1 MLLRHWLCTALP
13 CTCPPAQT
21 RQLYW
26 RGAGKGGGWGVE
38 VTRADTMCL
47 SDPVRGGGRL
57 LPAAALL
64 ATPAPTLAA
73 TRAPA
78 PAPVV
83 ARTPW
88 SCETGP
94 APAVTRQQQ
103 PSKCGVETRGPE
115 PHCYCLS
122 GGKVHVSIRL
132 DNLPLVVFSPL
143 PSVCLH
149 RRLTAVQVARVGR
162 WDQASS
168 SAAIVV
174 TRKRP
179 VASLQPGP
187 GLDWG
192 PDSRKIGAAAL
203 CSEPR
208 PPDFPPR
215 YTTITWAGT
224 SRHSEPDRGQTRSP
238 TPGLPSCARPRL
250 PVLNHSKTFERGW
263 RIDIVVA
270 YNRPLT
276 SSASD
281 SDTGGGKWTTLRKST
296 FEKLLYINYQTR

>member
-1 MLLRHWLCTALP
+1 MSFLGILTSNQSTKTRIALHKKVCCWDTGSVLHFP
-13 CTCPPAQT
+13 VPVYPPQT

-187 GLDWG
+187 GSRLG
-192 PDSRKIGAAAL
+192 PRLPQDRSCRAVLGAAAARL
-203 CSEPR
+203 SSAIHNYHLGRDQPSLRAWPR
-208 PPDFPPR
+208 PDQVTNTRTPELCQAQA
-215 YTTITWAGT
+215 AGT
-224 SRHSEPDRGQTRSP
+224 QSFQNLRARLEDRYHS
-238 TPGLPSCARPRL
+238 GL
-250 PVLNHSKTFERGW
+250 
-263 RIDIVVA
+263 
-270 YNRPLT
+270 
-276 SSASD
+276 
-281 SDTGGGKWTTLRKST
+281 
-296 FEKLLYINYQTR
+296 Q